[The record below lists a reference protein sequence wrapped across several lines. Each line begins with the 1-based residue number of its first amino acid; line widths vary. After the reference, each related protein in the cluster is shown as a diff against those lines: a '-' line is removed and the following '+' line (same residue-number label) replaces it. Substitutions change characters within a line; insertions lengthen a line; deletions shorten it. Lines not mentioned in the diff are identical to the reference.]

1 MPAQRRAVL
10 GATAVAAVVAACG
23 GTTETTESTDTTTS
37 TADTGVALANIQAA
51 FQNFAS
57 QPSAHLRIVEQGAN
71 PATFDLDVT
80 KDALSGSVTNG
91 GTSFGIVYVGGHGY
105 VQTAPRGAYTQVA
118 DADAR
123 AFGLFT
129 IGALYTCYPTLMGPG
144 GTAARFSGPGAMAD
158 VTINGASG
166 VDYMA
171 TDGSGDVA
179 ISNGSP
185 PLPLKLQ
192 FRTTASSASSVSSAS
207 STSTLNPGCDV
218 GVTNATSSDTARSI
232 EVDWTYP
239 GLVTQITPPA
249 APKG

>member
-1 MPAQRRAVL
+1 MPAQRRVVL
-10 GATAVAAVVAACG
+10 GAIAAAAVAACG
-23 GTTETTESTDTTTS
+23 GSAETTNSTDTTTT
-37 TADTGVALANIQAA
+37 TADTGIALANIQAA

-57 QPSAHLRIVEQGAN
+57 QPSAHLKIVEQGAS

-80 KDALSGSVTNG
+80 KDALTGSVTSG
-91 GTSFGIVYVGGHGY
+91 GTSFSIVYVGGHGY

-144 GTAARFSGPGAMAD
+144 GAVARFSGPGAMAG

-166 VDYMA
+166 VDYLA
-171 TDGSGDVA
+171 TDGSGDIA

-192 FRTTASSASSVSSAS
+192 FRSTTSSASSAS

-218 GVTNATSSDTARSI
+218 GVTSATSSDSAGSI